1 MGDGRGMMR
10 LMYSAALLVHSWLRW
25 AVVIA
30 GVLAVLSSGRQS
42 PARGAKAGMWFTI
55 LLDLQFLVGLALYLF
70 ISPNTT
76 AAMHQFGAA
85 MHVASTRFFLVE
97 HPFGMIVAIVIAHV
111 GRARAE
117 RRGQSARGF
126 YLVSLL
132 ILLASQPWPGLPY
145 GRPLFR
151 L

>member
-1 MGDGRGMMR
+1 MMR
-10 LMYSAALLVHSWLRW
+10 EMYPATLLVHSWVRW
-25 AVVIA
+25 AVVLAGIA
-30 GVLAVLSSGRQS
+30 AVVAPGRPSSS
-42 PARGAKAGMWFTI
+42 PKAGMWFTI
-55 LLDLQFLVGLALYLF
+55 LLDVQFLVGLLLYLF

-97 HPFGMIVAIVIAHV
+97 HPIGMLVAIVIAHI
-111 GRARAE
+111 GRARSE
-117 RRGQSARGF
+117 RRGKSARGF
-126 YLVSLL
+126 YVASLL
-132 ILLASQPWPGLPY
+132 ILLAGQPWPWLPF